1 MRKEKKTESGM
12 VIVEASIVFPVMFL
26 VIFLLLFLGNAY
38 YQKSCIERLVTQTA
52 LEAAAEAGDP
62 LLAGVKEGSFPSVD
76 SVDVKPYRYI
86 FPGACRDVASSAENK
101 LKKRLKTVGTG
112 FFTGMTPKGIEKTT
126 VTFDWGV
133 FCSTMKVQVD
143 CKIPLGIRLLGEKSM
158 IEMPVTARASAPVS
172 DAPEFVRIVDTVG
185 DYMNKLGVTEAI
197 SKVTEKIKGW
207 FS

>member
-1 MRKEKKTESGM
+1 MRKERKTESGM

-62 LLAGVKEGSFPSVD
+62 LLHLAKEGSLPGVD
-76 SVDVKPYRYI
+76 SVDVKPYRYVLS
-86 FPGACRDVASSAENK
+86 GACKDAAASAENQ
-101 LKKRLKTVGTG
+101 LKSRLKTVGTG
-112 FFTGMTPKGIEKTT
+112 FFTGMTPKGLDKTS
-126 VTFDWGV
+126 VEYDWGV

-158 IEMPVTARASAPVS
+158 IEMPVSARATAPVS
-172 DAPEFVRIVDTVG
+172 DAPEFVRIIDTVG
-185 DYMNKLGVTEAI
+185 DYLNKLGVSTAI
-197 SKVTEKIKGW
+197 AEVTGKVKEW